1 MLANRL
7 LGRPYSISGR
17 ISHGNKIGRTMGF
30 PTANIYLCRYTIP
43 IKGVYVA
50 LLYGIKGEPVRGV
63 VNLGIRP
70 TFNGR
75 KIMLEVHLFNFSDE
89 IYGKYVRVNFLH
101 KLRDEQNFSDMKQ
114 LINQINEDCRQAHA
128 YFT

>member
-1 MLANRL
+1 
-7 LGRPYSISGR
+7 
-17 ISHGNKIGRTMGF
+17 MGF

-75 KIMLEVHLFNFSDE
+75 NIMLEVHLFNFSDE